1 MTAVEFPNAE
11 LAVRGW
17 LRNWSPLVAALTADG
32 STSDQIDLVPH
43 ASKSCV
49 VVYRAGGGPDPY
61 YPVDFVVLGLDVEG
75 KAPVSLPAPRQ
86 AAMNIQSALTA
97 ALWQMGGV
105 VLVDGVRSTDAQVE
119 SQLWLPYSDGR
130 ARYSNTAV
138 IGIAKTA
145 LAA

>member
-1 MTAVEFPNAE
+1 
-11 LAVRGW
+11 
-17 LRNWSPLVAALTADG
+17 LTADG
-32 STSDQIDLVPH
+32 SDANAIDLAPDTV
-43 ASKSCV
+43 KSCV

-61 YPVDFVVLGLDVEG
+61 YPVDFVVLGIDVEG
-75 KAPVSLPAPRQ
+75 KAPKSLPAPRK
-86 AAMNIQSALTA
+86 AAMSIQSALTVV
-97 ALWQMGGV
+97 LWQMGGV